1 MPSKLYEHVFKKGK
15 FTAPFNTIMS
25 SISDD
30 KSWTYGRLPEYLW
43 IGLVF
48 KQYGR
53 KIGLEKMYKIICDL
67 HELMPELTSPRLSV
81 ILSTDAEL
89 QKIFYKRVLK
99 IINKRALAPLTM
111 IFTLSKYPE
120 FAKCFYEEEM
130 NVNERRQVL
139 IETMRLLMDHQ
150 TNDATDIRF
159 IVLYFE
165 SMSGRLHIRKEQAD
179 LLLKYPYLDHGDE
192 EMRMIRPMVRSM
204 ELITLAF
211 EEPGLEYLN
220 YFWERVSAM
229 TECELMSIQFPK
241 EEMKIDMY
249 MEQIFEVFDYLT
261 AVFRE
266 TAPLN
271 RKMQVLLGI
280 ATYSYKRLKEA
291 YEHKLF
297 NSPSGRSCIRVL
309 IENNIMMKY
318 LVKNESAHDDIW
330 RDYQFYGI
338 GLYKLV
344 LARHRE
350 NAEKRASHFDE
361 NYIEALVNEFVIEDS
376 IDMDTRYFDQTNIR
390 IKAEAVNEKTLY
402 GLYYDYDSSYE
413 HGLWGA
419 IRESSMLKC
428 NNPTHQYHCVPD
440 INDENILKTVL
451 PDCIYVMN
459 KTISFLRDIYGLPEK
474 LFEEVM
480 KFEEQFASREDNSSA
495 K

>member
-1 MPSKLYEHVFKKGK
+1 MPSKLSEHVFKKGK

-43 IGLVF
+43 IGLIF

-81 ILSTDAEL
+81 ILSTDSEL
-89 QKIFYKRVLK
+89 QHIFYRRVLK
-99 IINKRALAPLTM
+99 IIDKRALAPLSL
-111 IFTLSKYPE
+111 ILTLSKYPE

-130 NVNERRQVL
+130 VVDERRQVL

-150 TNDATDIRF
+150 TYDATDIRF
-159 IVLYFE
+159 VVLYFV
-165 SMSGRLHIRKEQAD
+165 SMSGKLHMRKEQAD
-179 LLLKYPYLDHGDE
+179 LLVKYTYLEHEDE
-192 EMRMIRPMVRSM
+192 EMRMIRPMVRSL
-204 ELITLAF
+204 ELVTLAF
-211 EEPGLEYLN
+211 EEPNLEYLN
-220 YFWERVSAM
+220 YFWESVSEM

-249 MEQIFEVFDYLT
+249 MEQVFEIFDYLT
-261 AVFRE
+261 SVFRE
-266 TAPLN
+266 TEPLN

-280 ATYSYKRLKEA
+280 ATYSYKRFKEA
-291 YEHKLF
+291 YEHELF

-309 IENNIMMKY
+309 IENYIMMKY
-318 LVKNESAHDDIW
+318 LVKNESLHDDIW

-350 NAEKRASHFDE
+350 NPEKRDSHFDE

-390 IKAEAVNEKTLY
+390 IKAESVDEKALY

-440 INDENILKTVL
+440 INDENTLKTVL
-451 PDCIYVMN
+451 PDCIFVMN
-459 KTISFLRDIYGLPEK
+459 KTIRFLRDIYGLPEK

-480 KFEEQFASREDNSSA
+480 KFEKQFASREDNSSA

>member
-1 MPSKLYEHVFKKGK
+1 MPSKLSEHEFKKGK
-15 FTAPFNTIMS
+15 FTTPLNTIMT

-43 IGLVF
+43 IGLIF

-53 KIGLEKMYKIICDL
+53 RIGLEKAYKIISVL
-67 HELMPELTSPRLSV
+67 HKMAPQLCAPRLSS
-81 ILSTDAEL
+81 ILSSEPML
-89 QKIFYKRVLK
+89 QKEFYDK
-99 IINKRALAPLTM
+99 ILEIISKKTLAPLTL

-120 FAKCFYEEEM
+120 FAKSFYTEGIS
-130 NVNERRQVL
+130 VDERRKIL
-139 IETMRLLMDHQ
+139 IETMRLLMNHQ

-159 IVLYFE
+159 VVLYFE
-165 SMSGRLHIRKEQAD
+165 SMSGRLVLRKEDVD
-179 LLLKYPYLDHGDE
+179 LLLKYPNLEHDEE
-192 EMRMIRPMVRSM
+192 EMRMIRPMVRSL
-204 ELITLAF
+204 ELLTLEF
-211 EEPGLEYLN
+211 EKIDLDFLD
-220 YFWERVSAM
+220 YFWECVSKM

-241 EEMKIDMY
+241 EETKIEIY
-249 MEQIFEVFDYLT
+249 MEQVYEVFDYLST
-261 AVFRE
+261 VFAE
-266 TAPLN
+266 TKPLE

-291 YEHKLF
+291 YEHELF
-297 NSPSGRSCIRVL
+297 NSISGRSCIRVL
-309 IENNIMMKY
+309 IENYIMMKY
-318 LVKNESAHDDIW
+318 LVKNESQHDDIW

-350 NAEKRASHFDE
+350 NPAKRDSHFDE
-361 NYIEALVNEFVIEDS
+361 TYIEALVNEYVIEEA

-390 IKAEAVNEKTLY
+390 IKAESVNEKDLY

-440 INDENILKTVL
+440 IGDENNLKTVL
-451 PDCIYVMN
+451 PDCVYVMN
-459 KTISFLRDIYGLPEK
+459 KTISFLNDIYGIPNG

-480 KFEEQFASREDNSSA
+480 SFGEKYSSKEDGSITT
-495 K
+495 

>member
-1 MPSKLYEHVFKKGK
+1 MPSKLSEHVFKKGK

-53 KIGLEKMYKIICDL
+53 KMGLEKMYKIICDL

-81 ILSTDAEL
+81 ILSTDSEL
-89 QKIFYKRVLK
+89 QQIFYKRILK
-99 IINKRALAPLTM
+99 IIDKRALSPLTL
-111 IFTLSKYPE
+111 ILTLSKYPE

-130 NVNERRQVL
+130 SVDERKQVL

-150 TNDATDIRF
+150 TYDATDIRF
-159 IVLYFE
+159 VVLYFE
-165 SMSGRLHIRKEQAD
+165 SMSGRLCMRKEQAD
-179 LLLKYPYLDHGDE
+179 FLVKYPYLEHEDD

-204 ELITLAF
+204 ELMALAF
-211 EEPGLEYLN
+211 EEPNLEYLN
-220 YFWERVSAM
+220 YFWESVSAM

-241 EEMKIDMY
+241 EGRNIDIY
-249 MEQIFEVFDYLT
+249 MEQVFEVFDYLT

-266 TAPLN
+266 TEPLN

-291 YEHKLF
+291 YEHELF

-309 IENNIMMKY
+309 VENYIMMKY

-350 NAEKRASHFDE
+350 NPEKRDSHFDE

-390 IKAEAVNEKTLY
+390 IKAESVN
-402 GLYYDYDSSYE
+402 
-413 HGLWGA
+413 
-419 IRESSMLKC
+419 
-428 NNPTHQYHCVPD
+428 
-440 INDENILKTVL
+440 
-451 PDCIYVMN
+451 
-459 KTISFLRDIYGLPEK
+459 
-474 LFEEVM
+474 
-480 KFEEQFASREDNSSA
+480 
-495 K
+495 

>member
-1 MPSKLYEHVFKKGK
+1 
-15 FTAPFNTIMS
+15 
-25 SISDD
+25 
-30 KSWTYGRLPEYLW
+30 
-43 IGLVF
+43 
-48 KQYGR
+48 
-53 KIGLEKMYKIICDL
+53 MYKIICDL
-67 HELMPELTSPRLSV
+67 HELMPELTLPRLSV

-89 QKIFYKRVLK
+89 QQIFYKRVLK
-99 IINKRALAPLTM
+99 IINKRALAPLTI

-130 NVNERRQVL
+130 NVNERREVL

-150 TNDATDIRF
+150 TNNATDIRF

-179 LLLKYPYLDHGDE
+179 LLLKYPYLDHEDE
-192 EMRMIRPMVRSM
+192 EMRMIRPMIRSM
-204 ELITLAF
+204 ELVTLAF
-211 EEPGLEYLN
+211 EEPDLEYMN
-220 YFWERVSAM
+220 YFWESVSAM
-229 TECELMSIQFPK
+229 TECELMSIQFPE
-241 EEMKIDMY
+241 EEMEIDMY
-249 MEQIFEVFDYLT
+249 MEQVFEVFDYLT

-266 TAPLN
+266 TDPLN

-309 IENNIMMKY
+309 IENYIMMKY

-350 NAEKRASHFDE
+350 NAEKRDSHFDE

-428 NNPTHQYHCVPD
+428 NTPTHQYHCVPD

-459 KTISFLRDIYGLPEK
+459 KIISFLRDIYGLPEK